1 MSIVSTS
8 RKPVPGLRSL
18 AKDFAF
24 AAGCPYIVRGKMGL
38 PDIDALDPIHL
49 IFSQVRGELYA
60 LHLSSHGSPVAAFLI
75 PAVTVTRR
83 DGPMMTGI
91 TVGDPSIYERLE
103 PYIPVKLSEACRA
116 GACVFDGTRSRRY
129 LLALEYHEA

>member
-8 RKPVPGLRSL
+8 RKPAPELRSL

-24 AAGCPYIVRGKMGL
+24 AAGCLYIVRGKMGL
-38 PDIDALDPIHL
+38 PDIDAIDPALL
-49 IFSQVRGELYA
+49 IFSQVKGELYS

-83 DGPMMTGI
+83 EGPLVAGI
-91 TVGDPSIYERLE
+91 VVGDPSIYERLK
-103 PYIPVKLSEACRA
+103 PYIAVKLSEACRE
-116 GACVFDGTRSRRY
+116 GTCVFDGTRSRRY
-129 LLALEYHEA
+129 LLSLEYP